1 MQVTLEDLL
10 KAGVHFGHLT
20 RRWNPKMEKYI
31 FMSRNDIHIIDLKQ
45 TMSGLQR
52 AYDAVK
58 EIAAVG
64 EQILFAG
71 TKPQAKEIIQAEAIR
86 CGMPYIAERW
96 LGGTLTNFSTIK
108 KSIRHLENLEKM
120 VLDGTAESL
129 TKKERLYINREIS
142 KMKLVFSG
150 IQELRKIP
158 AAVFLIDI
166 RLQEIAVKEAKKL
179 DIPIIAI
186 VDSNCDPDLI
196 DYPIPGNDDSTKS
209 IGLITKLMADAVL
222 AGKVIFETKIQEQ
235 QEQKAKEAELAKKA
249 ETAAKSK
256 AKPKKQSKAAE
267 ETEKK
272 EESIEVEADDS
283 TGGSPEEEK

>member
-10 KAGVHFGHLT
+10 KAGVHFGHIT

-31 FMSRNDIHIIDLKQ
+31 FMDRNDIHIIDLKQ

-52 AYDAVK
+52 AFDAVK
-58 EIAAVG
+58 DIAAAG

-120 VLDGTAESL
+120 VLDGTVESL
-129 TKKERLYINREIS
+129 TKKEKLYITREIQ

-150 IQELRKIP
+150 IQDLRKIP
-158 AAVFLIDI
+158 SAVFLVDT

-179 DIPIIAI
+179 DIPIVAI

-196 DYPIPGNDDSTKS
+196 DYAIPGNDDSTKS

-235 QEQKAKEAELAKKA
+235 EEQKAKESEESGKK
-249 ETAAKSK
+249 ETKTKTKTKKQTK
-256 AKPKKQSKAAE
+256 AKEEGAVKEEVVKASVEESADVSTAE
-267 ETEKK
+267 EK
-272 EESIEVEADDS
+272 
-283 TGGSPEEEK
+283 

>member
-1 MQVTLEDLL
+1 MQVNLEDLL

-31 FMSRNDIHIIDLKQ
+31 FMQRNDIHIIDLKE
-45 TMSGLQR
+45 TMAGLQR

-58 EIAAVG
+58 EIAAAG

-129 TKKERLYINREIS
+129 TKKERLYINREIQ

-158 AAVFLIDI
+158 AAVFLVDT
-166 RLQEIAVKEAKKL
+166 RLQDIAVKEAKKL

-186 VDSNCDPDLI
+186 VDSNSDPELI

-209 IGLITKLMADAVL
+209 IGLLTKLIADAVL

-235 QEQKAKEAELAKKA
+235 QEQKAKEAELSKKKEEA
-249 ETAAKSK
+249 SK
-256 AKPKKQSKAAE
+256 VKAKKQSKAKE
-267 ETEKK
+267 ETEVK
-272 EESIEVEADDS
+272 EKAAAVEADGS
-283 TGGSPEEEK
+283 TQEDTEEEK